1 MMMTA
6 RRLALV
12 TCLFFA
18 GIDPTLSGTKES
30 PVIVDLR
37 AHRGEIHA
45 ALLQHTPVGSSVK
58 DVMDF
63 ISKQLERG
71 SDESLGTVEPV
82 KDDSQPRAAKTIRV
96 YLGQYY
102 DHPEVVFL
110 SAPLMMQREVT
121 AQWLFD
127 AHDHLIDLA
136 VKKQNGLY

>member
-1 MMMTA
+1 MTA
-6 RRLALV
+6 RCLILV

-18 GIDPTLSGTKES
+18 GIAPALSGTKES

-37 AHRGEIHA
+37 AHRGEIRA

-58 DVMDF
+58 AVMNF
-63 ISKQLERG
+63 ISKQLQRAP
-71 SDESLGTVEPV
+71 GTSPVTIEPV
-82 KDDSQPRAAKTIRV
+82 KDDSQPRATKTIRI

-127 AHDHLIDLA
+127 SRGQLIDVA